1 MWTPHLPLSP
11 HLPTKVHTITSPV
24 QEQVQMRN
32 SCWTGLRGAASS
44 LLPSVGAA
52 TAATGSIALCW
63 ELARAHIPSTL
74 VLFLPF
80 DVLFGQE
87 HLQLWIKRA
96 KGACAYI
103 KSPGAVWTYLR
114 KCDSQKQ
121 SNHDLVLKKYQQR
134 CWYHHTM
141 SCFTHYMLLSKKLSR
156 WMDEYSL
163 YCYNSLSNC
172 SEK

>member
-1 MWTPHLPLSP
+1 MSLLVHICPCLHISP
-11 HLPTKVHTITSPV
+11 PRCTQSHRRCRSRCRCGKDRK
-24 QEQVQMRN
+24 E
-32 SCWTGLRGAASS
+32 GAASS

-80 DVLFGQE
+80 DVLFSQE
-87 HLQLWIKRA
+87 HLRLWIKRV